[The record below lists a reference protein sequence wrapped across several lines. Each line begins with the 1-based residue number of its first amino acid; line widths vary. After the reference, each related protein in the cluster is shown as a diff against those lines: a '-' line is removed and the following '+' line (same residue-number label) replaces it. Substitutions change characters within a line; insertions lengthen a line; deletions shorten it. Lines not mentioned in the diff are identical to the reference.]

1 MKIRHFLLLIVVLL
15 SLLWVGCAPARSDVD
30 YLTTGGS
37 GEVKGT
43 MSGVEFCAVIKI
55 DAGRER
61 VRVEYLSPMSFCGI
75 VLVSDGKTCEV
86 TVGNFSFACNADEV
100 SGFLRPV
107 TAFLRNEGA
116 ASVQRVG
123 ENTVLTLPTG
133 EMLTLSP
140 AGAPLSLVG
149 EDLDLRVTW
158 WETGSEEC
166 RGKG

>member
-15 SLLWVGCAPARSDVD
+15 SLLWVGCAPARSGVD
-30 YLTTGGS
+30 YLTTGGC

-86 TVGNFSFACNADEV
+86 TLGELSFSCEADAM

-107 TAFLRNEGA
+107 TAFLRGEDA

-123 ENTVLTLPTG
+123 ENTVLTFPTG
-133 EMLTLSP
+133 EVLTLSP
-140 AGAPLSLVG
+140 SGAPISLTSREVT
-149 EDLDLRVTW
+149 LRVIW
-158 WETGSEEC
+158 WQGRE
-166 RGKG
+166 